1 MWFWIVLLVVGT
13 LVITAGSIGWVTGT
27 LSAKPRRSVYDL
39 EEAVQ
44 FVADRLSPELTAEL
58 SYDDVDTVLT
68 LHCDYLADKGVAST
82 KTDDDIGEGLV
93 VVADDEPVAWILG
106 RLDETDHEITDEQVV
121 AVLAVEQ
128 QYYEAIGAFGPRV
141 TGPEV

>member
-1 MWFWIVLLVVGT
+1 MWFWILLLAVGT
-13 LVITAGSIGWVTGT
+13 FVIAAGSIGWVTGT
-27 LSAKPRRSVYDL
+27 LSAKPRRSVYDID
-39 EEAVQ
+39 EAVQ
-44 FVADRLSPELTAEL
+44 FVSDRLSPGLTAEL
-58 SYDDVDTVLT
+58 SYDDVDAVLS

-82 KTDDDIGEGLV
+82 RTDDDIGEGLV

-106 RLDETDHEITDEQVV
+106 RLDETDRGITDEQVV

-141 TGPEV
+141 TGPDV